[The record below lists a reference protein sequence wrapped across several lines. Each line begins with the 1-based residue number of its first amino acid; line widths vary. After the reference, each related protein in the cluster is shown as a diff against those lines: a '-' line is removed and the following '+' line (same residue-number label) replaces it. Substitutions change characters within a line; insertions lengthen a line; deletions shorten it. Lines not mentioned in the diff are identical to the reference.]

1 MAACDRFRCSQRLFK
16 FAQGELETVRYL
28 PVTAI
33 TLGFSFETLWAN
45 YLGIFLL
52 SRHRSDLYLDDH

>member
-1 MAACDRFRCSQRLFK
+1 
-16 FAQGELETVRYL
+16 LETVRYL

-33 TLGFSFETLWAN
+33 TLGFSFATFWAN